1 MNFFFLR
8 HTSLNI
14 GKDIFYGQTD
24 IDVSKNF
31 NKELKNIKIKL
42 KNEIR
47 NLDEIKI
54 FSSTLKRCVKL
65 AKGLSK
71 DVFFDDKL
79 KELNLGDWE
88 MKPKSKISRKLI
100 KEWEENLI
108 KFKIPNGESNQDFL
122 KRLKKFLDEIK
133 KFEQDVLIVSHAGSI
148 NGMMSI
154 LTGQPF
160 DKLLKRYWE
169 KIDYGSLSL
178 VKSEGNSFNIKY
190 VGK

>member
-14 GKDIFYGQTD
+14 GKDFFYGQTD

-47 NLDEIKI
+47 NLDKIKI

-88 MKPKSKISRKLI
+88 MKPKSKISR
-100 KEWEENLI
+100 
-108 KFKIPNGESNQDFL
+108 ESVNF
-122 KRLKKFLDEIK
+122 
-133 KFEQDVLIVSHAGSI
+133 H
-148 NGMMSI
+148 
-154 LTGQPF
+154 
-160 DKLLKRYWE
+160 
-169 KIDYGSLSL
+169 
-178 VKSEGNSFNIKY
+178 
-190 VGK
+190 